1 MNINKGD
8 AFLCIKD
15 FEMKDGTIAFKK
27 GLIYTSE
34 RKDCITNEWKN
45 KDHFMN
51 KFEPFSE
58 YFRDPYEPVPTSDTK
73 ELLKRIL
80 ELRNEN

>member
-8 AFLCIKD
+8 RFLCIKD
-15 FEMKDGTIAFKK
+15 FYMDDETLAFKK
-27 GLIYTSE
+27 GVFYISAI
-34 RKDCITNEWKN
+34 DNCITNTHGVKN
-45 KDHFMN
+45 HIMN

-58 YFRDPYEPVPTSDTK
+58 YFKNVTEPVPTSDTK

-80 ELRNEN
+80 ELNEH

>member
-51 KFEPFSE
+51 KLKKME
-58 YFRDPYEPVPTSDTK
+58 DTAYNYI
-73 ELLKRIL
+73 EGFYL
-80 ELRNEN
+80 ERERVF